1 MNLAGILMIR
11 EEPDLEGAL
20 RRIEDARR
28 IYVEALGEGS
38 AKVADADLALAMGLE
53 SLGRLEQAEQAY
65 RRNLELQRRLKG
77 ERHPDLRH
85 PLLALGTL
93 LLDTGRPAEAI
104 EPIEQAVALAR
115 ELARSAGEGAD
126 PSGFI
131 RAGERLL
138 AQARA
143 EAEP

>member
-1 MNLAGILMIR
+1 
-11 EEPDLEGAL
+11 
-20 RRIEDARR
+20 
-28 IYVEALGEGS
+28 
-38 AKVADADLALAMGLE
+38 MGLE

-65 RRNLELQRRLKG
+65 RRNLVLQRRLKG

-131 RAGERLL
+131 RDGERLL